1 MTRRTVISGLAVGV
15 AAIAGGL
22 YRFTDLWVRHY
33 PPTPYDDLLA
43 ELVDREQAAR
53 LGKQFGGAFDARA
66 QAASL
71 RMELSNKSLD
81 QVSASDIAAG
91 RMTEIDGW
99 LVPQTVAQLSAL
111 AAKT

>member
-1 MTRRTVISGLAVGV
+1 MKRRAIIAGLAAGV
-15 AAIAGGL
+15 AAIAGGI

-43 ELVDREQAAR
+43 DLADREQAAR
-53 LGKQFGGAFDARA
+53 LGKQFGGTFDARA
-66 QAASL
+66 QAARL
-71 RMELSNKSLD
+71 RMALRGKSLG

-91 RMTEIDGW
+91 RLAEIDGW
-99 LVPQTVAQLSAL
+99 LVPETVARLSAL

>member
-1 MTRRTVISGLAVGV
+1 MKRRTMLAGLAAGI

-43 ELVDREQAAR
+43 KLIDREQAAS
-53 LGKQFGGAFDARA
+53 LGKQFGGTFDVRT
-66 QAASL
+66 QATRL
-71 RMELSNKSLD
+71 RMALRSKSLGE
-81 QVSASDIAAG
+81 VSASDIAAG
-91 RMTEIDGW
+91 RMAEIDGW
-99 LVPQTVAQLSAL
+99 LVPETVAQLSAL